1 MLPDC
6 TSATLAPW
14 PPFMWL
20 PVCSFKEGLFWEP
33 PCASN
38 MLPMGNL
45 SHKRQDL
52 FSGVCSMVGKTDD
65 RLLTAVQSGVGTG
78 AVGARVGRTEGR
90 RRDKAREGAAL
101 GWGSGECQAWKKS
114 SARWSKTHNSVE
126 LGGNL
131 ETGRRGARR
140 ASRSAYCGLPLST
153 QQEEQARSK

>member
-1 MLPDC
+1 
-6 TSATLAPW
+6 
-14 PPFMWL
+14 
-20 PVCSFKEGLFWEP
+20 
-33 PCASN
+33 

-101 GWGSGECQAWKKS
+101 G
-114 SARWSKTHNSVE
+114 
-126 LGGNL
+126 
-131 ETGRRGARR
+131 
-140 ASRSAYCGLPLST
+140 
-153 QQEEQARSK
+153 